1 MITAKR
7 WKRIQTVR
15 AIQRQIAELQL
26 DRCKQDVIS
35 LADLSARI
43 AVIRQ
48 TVAPSTGIDDSIM
61 LRAHCEMAAR
71 LDGAQAALI
80 APQRNAAA
88 ACDRQSIAVR
98 DAKQREM
105 AVEKIAGS
113 AYANAEKRASERQDK
128 ARIFRKKHV
137 RGEGL

>member
-15 AIQRQIAELQL
+15 DIQRQIAELQL
-26 DRCKQDVIS
+26 NRCKQEVIS
-35 LADLSARI
+35 LADLSQRI
-43 AVIRQ
+43 ALIRK
-48 TVAPSTGIDDSIM
+48 TVAPSAGIDDSIM
-61 LRAHCEMAAR
+61 LRAHCEMATR
-71 LDGAQAALI
+71 LDAAAAALV
-80 APQRNAAA
+80 APQRNAVD

-105 AVEKIAGS
+105 AAEQIAVS
-113 AYANAEKRASERQDK
+113 AYANAEKRASEGEDK
-128 ARIFRKKHV
+128 SRIFRKRKL